1 MHCRIF
7 GGAHLELL
15 GRGKTRTTFKDIAGI
30 DQVLP
35 TLVLWLIL
43 TPLSYGKLLLQ
54 DIPKMVPGIS
64 VCNHGCFELR
74 LLRWSASQEVHA
86 ERVSTDQIS
95 SYCYPAQLGKPS
107 MPAACFKRL
116 PRRAQVKAEIQE
128 VVQFLRNPRRFLDL
142 GARSPAG
149 ILLVGPPG
157 TGAPL

>member
-1 MHCRIF
+1 MD
-7 GGAHLELL
+7 AL
-15 GRGKTRTTFKDIAGI
+15 
-30 DQVLP
+30 
-35 TLVLWLIL
+35 
-43 TPLSYGKLLLQ
+43 
-54 DIPKMVPGIS
+54 
-64 VCNHGCFELR
+64 LR
-74 LLRWSASQEVHA
+74 LLRWSAGQEVHA

-107 MPAACFKRL
+107 MPAACFKHL

-157 TGAPL
+157 TGAPLRASSARQHEHLHAGMSPRERAERNLIAIQQMLSSCLAVRSKGRANR